1 MTGYKI
7 TKVWARQVL
16 DSRGNPTVEAEI
28 HTSSIKASAIAP
40 SGASTGTH
48 EAMELR
54 DGGKRYLGKGVGK
67 AVENV
72 RTLVDKR
79 LRGMDV
85 RRLGDIDMALIELD
99 GTSNKANLGGNAT
112 TAVSFAAARAG
123 AIADDMELHD
133 FLCANSTV
141 LPVPMMNVINGG
153 KHAGGNLR
161 PQEFMISPCGAGSF
175 SEALGMGVEVY
186 HHLKAVLRKNF
197 GASAINVG
205 DEGGFA
211 PPINTSRDALDMLL
225 KAIDEAGYAPGKDI
239 FLAMDPAA
247 SEFYS
252 KGKYD
257 IDGKCLGP
265 AEMVDY
271 WSALAKEYPIIS
283 LEDPFEEEAFESF
296 AELTKK
302 VGKRVQIVGDDLLVT
317 NPKRIRTAVQAGA
330 GNATL
335 LKVNQIGTVTEAMF
349 AAELSFESGYNVMV
363 SHRSGESEDTCIADI
378 AVALECGQIKTGAPA
393 RSERT
398 AKYNRLLRIEEDLG
412 QKARFLGKASF
423 SSRKLVQGTPIKL

>member
-28 HTSSIKASAIAP
+28 STSSLKVSAIAP

-48 EAMELR
+48 EATELR
-54 DGGKRYLGKGVGK
+54 DGGKRYAGKGVGK
-67 AVENV
+67 AVDNV
-72 RTLVDKR
+72 RTLLDKR

-85 RRLGDIDMALIELD
+85 RRLEDIDLAMIELD
-99 GTSNKANLGGNAT
+99 GTHKKSNLGGNAT

-123 AIADDMELHD
+123 AIVEGMELHD
-133 FLCANSTV
+133 FLCGNSRV

-161 PQEFMISPCGAGSF
+161 PQEFMISPCGAKSF
-175 SEALGMGVEVY
+175 SDALSTGVEVY
-186 HHLKAVLRKNF
+186 HSLKTVLKECF
-197 GASAINVG
+197 GAGAINVG

-211 PPINTSRDALDMLL
+211 PPIDTSREALDMLL
-225 KAIDEAGYAPGKDI
+225 KAIESAGYGPGKDV

-247 SEFYS
+247 SEFYA
-252 KGKYD
+252 GGRYD
-257 IDGKCLGP
+257 IDGRSLST

-271 WSALAKEYPIIS
+271 WSSLVRDYPLIS
-283 LEDPFEEEAFESF
+283 LEDPFEEEAFDCF
-296 AELTKK
+296 AELTRK
-302 VGKRVQIVGDDLLVT
+302 VGKKVQIVGDDLLVT
-317 NPKRIRTAVQAGA
+317 NPVRIRMAVEAGA

-335 LKVNQIGTVTEAMF
+335 LKVNQIGTVTEAMR

-393 RSERT
+393 RAERT
-398 AKYNRLLRIEEDLG
+398 AKYNRLLRIEENLG
-412 QKARFLGKASF
+412 NKAMFLGKDSF
-423 SSRKLVQGTPIKL
+423 ASRKLVRGTPISL

>member
-28 HTSSIKASAIAP
+28 STSSLKVSAIAP

-48 EAMELR
+48 EATELR
-54 DGGKRYLGKGVGK
+54 DGGERYAGKGVGK
-67 AVENV
+67 AVDNV
-72 RTLVDKR
+72 RTLLDRR

-85 RRLGDIDMALIELD
+85 RRLEDIDLAMIELD
-99 GTSNKANLGGNAT
+99 GTQNKSNLGGNAT

-123 AIADDMELHD
+123 AMAEGMELHD
-133 FLCANSTV
+133 FLCGNSRV

-161 PQEFMISPCGAGSF
+161 PQEFMISPCGAKSF
-175 SEALGMGVEVY
+175 SDALSMGVEVY
-186 HHLKAVLRKNF
+186 HSLKTVLKKGF
-197 GASAINVG
+197 GAGAINVG

-211 PPINTSRDALDMLL
+211 PPIDTSREALDMLL
-225 KAIDEAGYAPGKDI
+225 KAIESAGYTPGKDV

-247 SEFYS
+247 SEFYTE
-252 KGKYD
+252 GRYD
-257 IDGKCLGP
+257 IDGLSLSID
-265 AEMVDY
+265 EMVDY
-271 WSALAKEYPIIS
+271 WSSLVRDYPLIS
-283 LEDPFEEEAFESF
+283 LEDPFEEEAFDCF
-296 AELTKK
+296 AELTRK
-302 VGKRVQIVGDDLLVT
+302 VGKTVQIVGDDLLVT
-317 NPKRIRTAVQAGA
+317 NPVRIRMAVDAGA

-335 LKVNQIGTVTEAMF
+335 LKVNQIGTVTEAMR
-349 AAELSFESGYNVMV
+349 AAEISFESGYNVMV

-393 RSERT
+393 RAERT
-398 AKYNRLLRIEEDLG
+398 AKYNRLLRIEENLG
-412 QKARFLGKASF
+412 DRATFLGKGSF
-423 SSRKLVQGTPIKL
+423 ASRKLVRGTPLNL

>member
-1 MTGYKI
+1 MTGYRI

-16 DSRGNPTVEAEI
+16 DSRGNPTIEAEI

-54 DGGKRYLGKGVGK
+54 DGDKRYLGKGVGK

-85 RRLGDIDMALIELD
+85 RRLEDIDMAMIELD
-99 GTSNKANLGGNAT
+99 GTPNKSNLGGNAT

-161 PQEFMISPCGAGSF
+161 PQEFMISPCGAASF

-186 HHLKAVLRKNF
+186 HHLKAVLKKSF
-197 GASAINVG
+197 GAGASQCRRRG
-205 DEGGFA
+205 RLRPSDRHLEG
-211 PPINTSRDALDMLL
+211 R
-225 KAIDEAGYAPGKDI
+225 AGH
-239 FLAMDPAA
+239 
-247 SEFYS
+247 
-252 KGKYD
+252 
-257 IDGKCLGP
+257 
-265 AEMVDY
+265 
-271 WSALAKEYPIIS
+271 
-283 LEDPFEEEAFESF
+283 
-296 AELTKK
+296 
-302 VGKRVQIVGDDLLVT
+302 
-317 NPKRIRTAVQAGA
+317 AVEGHRC
-330 GNATL
+330 GW
-335 LKVNQIGTVTEAMF
+335 V
-349 AAELSFESGYNVMV
+349 
-363 SHRSGESEDTCIADI
+363 RSGQGHLPGPGPS
-378 AVALECGQIKTGAPA
+378 G
-393 RSERT
+393 ERVLFQ
-398 AKYNRLLRIEEDLG
+398 R
-412 QKARFLGKASF
+412 
-423 SSRKLVQGTPIKL
+423 